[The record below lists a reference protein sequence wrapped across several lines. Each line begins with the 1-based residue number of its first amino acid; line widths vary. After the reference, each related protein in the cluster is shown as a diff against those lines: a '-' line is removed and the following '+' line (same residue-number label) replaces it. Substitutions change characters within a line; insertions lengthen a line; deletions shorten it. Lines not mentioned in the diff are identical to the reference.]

1 MVSPPGSRPDIRCSL
16 VNSRWGRL
24 TLLILRLALG
34 AIFIYAAVGK
44 IADPGR
50 FAGDIAAY
58 RFLPV
63 FTINILALVLPYL
76 EILTGLGLVIG
87 IWLDA
92 ASAIASAL
100 LIIFLIVALSA
111 MARGLN
117 IECGCFTL
125 SGTGKVG
132 WDLIAKDTLMLTS
145 VIVVFLCTSR
155 SKQSCSS

>member
-1 MVSPPGSRPDIRCSL
+1 MVSQPGRRPDIRCSL
-16 VNSRWGRL
+16 VNSRSV

-58 RFLPV
+58 RLLPV
-63 FTINILALVLPYL
+63 FTVNILALVLPYV

-87 IWLDA
+87 IWVDA
-92 ASAIASAL
+92 AGAIASAL
-100 LIIFLIVALSA
+100 LTIFLIAALSA

-125 SGTGKVG
+125 SGAGKVG
-132 WDLIAKDTLMLTS
+132 WDLIARDILMLS
-145 VIVVFLCTSR
+145 AAIVVFLYRGR
-155 SKQSCSS
+155 SKQPCSS

>member
-1 MVSPPGSRPDIRCSL
+1 
-16 VNSRWGRL
+16 VNSRSL

-58 RFLPV
+58 RLLPV
-63 FTINILALVLPYL
+63 FTVNILALVLPYV
-76 EILTGLGLVIG
+76 EVLTGLGLVIG
-87 IWLDA
+87 VWVDA
-92 ASAIASAL
+92 AGAIASTL
-100 LIIFLIVALSA
+100 LTIFLIAALSA

-125 SGTGKVG
+125 SGAGKVG
-132 WDLIAKDTLMLTS
+132 WDLIARDILMLTAA
-145 VIVVFLCTSR
+145 IVVFLYTGRHKRQCTS
-155 SKQSCSS
+155 

>member
-1 MVSPPGSRPDIRCSL
+1 MVSPPGRRPDIRYSP
-16 VNSRWGRL
+16 VNSRSI
-24 TLLILRLALG
+24 TLLILRIALG
-34 AIFIYAAVGK
+34 VIFIYAAVGK

-58 RFLPV
+58 RLLPV
-63 FTINILALVLPYL
+63 FTVNILALVLPYVEL
-76 EILTGLGLVIG
+76 LTGLGLLTGV
-87 IWLDA
+87 WVDA

-100 LIIFLIVALSA
+100 ITIFLIAALSA

-132 WDLIAKDTLMLTS
+132 WDLIARDTLMLTTA
-145 VIVVFLCTSR
+145 IVVFLCASR
-155 SKQSCSS
+155 SKQQCAS

>member
-1 MVSPPGSRPDIRCSL
+1 MVSPPGSRPDIRCSP
-16 VNSRWGRL
+16 VNSRSL

-58 RFLPV
+58 RLLPV
-63 FTINILALVLPYL
+63 FTVNILALVLPYV
-76 EILTGLGLVIG
+76 EVLTGLGLVIG
-87 IWLDA
+87 VWVDA
-92 ASAIASAL
+92 AGAIASTL
-100 LIIFLIVALSA
+100 LTIFLIAALSA

-125 SGTGKVG
+125 SGAGKVG
-132 WDLIAKDTLMLTS
+132 WDLIARDILMLTAA
-145 VIVVFLCTSR
+145 IVVFLYTGRHKRQCTS
-155 SKQSCSS
+155 